1 MQVPFIGDVGTAT
14 LIFTGISALS
24 GYILGSQI
32 KTALKIIVVL
42 VSAVIVACFALNM
55 QAAQTVSSFVSLYAV
70 LRPVLDEFLAKF
82 QASLEPSLLAFASC
96 FMVGLWK
103 G

>member
-1 MQVPFIGDVGTAT
+1 MQIPFLGDVGTAT

-24 GYILGSQI
+24 GFILGSQI

-42 VSAVIVACFALNM
+42 VSIVVVACFALNM
-55 QAAQTVSSFVSLYAV
+55 QAAQTVGSFVSLYAV

>member
-42 VSAVIVACFALNM
+42 VSVVVVACFALNM
-55 QAAQTVSSFVSLYAV
+55 QATQIMSSFVSLYAF

-82 QASLEPSLLAFASC
+82 QTSLEPSLLAFFVC
-96 FMVGLWK
+96 FSVGLWK